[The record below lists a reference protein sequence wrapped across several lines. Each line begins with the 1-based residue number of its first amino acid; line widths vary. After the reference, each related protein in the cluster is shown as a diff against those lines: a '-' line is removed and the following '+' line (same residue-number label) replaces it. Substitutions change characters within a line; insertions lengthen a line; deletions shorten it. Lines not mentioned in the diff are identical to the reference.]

1 LINKNLLHFPC
12 GPLLL
17 PAINRGMT
25 KEIKRVTLSRIAAT
39 FFMIGAT
46 GFGGGMA
53 IVALVERRCVLEKKW
68 LNHDEFLHGLAFGQI
83 LGPFS
88 LNVATFVGYYLRG
101 SLGGILAAASFI
113 APSFLLVTA
122 LSYLYFRFHEVP
134 ELNSALLGSNP
145 VVIALIVV
153 AGIGMARRKAA
164 RLETAAV
171 AAGAFAASTLLGVR
185 ALTVLLLAGCW
196 GLWKGWRAGRGR

>member
-1 LINKNLLHFPC
+1 
-12 GPLLL
+12 
-17 PAINRGMT
+17 MT

>member
-1 LINKNLLHFPC
+1 MVKENK
-12 GPLLL
+12 
-17 PAINRGMT
+17 
-25 KEIKRVTLSRIAAT
+25 KVTLSQIAAT

-88 LNVATFVGYYLRG
+88 LNIATFVGYYLRG
-101 SLGGILAAASFI
+101 SLGGILAAAFFI
-113 APSFLLVTA
+113 APSFLLVTG
-122 LSYLYFRFHEVP
+122 LSYLYFRFHQVP

-171 AAGAFAASTLLGVR
+171 AAGAFAASALLGVS
-185 ALTVLLLAGCW
+185 ALTVLLLACCW

>member
-1 LINKNLLHFPC
+1 
-12 GPLLL
+12 
-17 PAINRGMT
+17 MT
-25 KEIKRVTLSRIAAT
+25 KEITRVTLPQLAWT

-68 LNHDEFLHGLAFGQI
+68 LKHDEFMHGLAFGQI

-88 LNVATFVGYYLRG
+88 LNISTFVGYYLRG
-101 SLGGILAAASFI
+101 SVGGILAAASFI

-122 LSYLYFRFHEVP
+122 LSYLYFRFHQVP
-134 ELNSALLGSNP
+134 ELKSALLGSNP

-153 AGIGMARRKAA
+153 AGVGMARRKAA
-164 RLETAAV
+164 GRETALV
-171 AAGAFAASTLLGVR
+171 AAVAFAASALCGVS

-196 GLWKGWRAGRGR
+196 GLWKGWLAGRGR

>member
-1 LINKNLLHFPC
+1 
-12 GPLLL
+12 
-17 PAINRGMT
+17 MD
-25 KEIKRVTLSRIAAT
+25 KEIKKVTLTQIATT

-68 LNHDEFLHGLAFGQI
+68 LKHDEFLHGLAFGQI

-88 LNVATFVGYYLRG
+88 LNVSTFVGYYLRG
-101 SLGGILAAASFI
+101 TIGGILAAASFI
-113 APSFLLVTA
+113 APSFLLVSA

-134 ELNSALLGSNP
+134 ELKSALLGSNP

-164 RLETAAV
+164 GLESAAV
-171 AAGAFAASTLLGVR
+171 AAGAFAASALFGVS
-185 ALTVLLLAGCW
+185 ALTILLVAGCW
-196 GLWKGWRAGRGR
+196 GLWKGWLAGRGR